1 MLKVSIEYF
10 PTKIIMDCEDIF
22 KWKILFPWGPGP
34 RSGTRHGGVG
44 LGTNVK
50 QKQIDGQVNKVG
62 YLVDRKITI
71 QPKKQNSVKHH
82 I

>member
-1 MLKVSIEYF
+1 
-10 PTKIIMDCEDIF
+10 MDCEDIF

-62 YLVDRKITI
+62 YLIDRKITI
-71 QPKKQNSVKHH
+71 QPKKHNCVKHH
-82 I
+82 IYFVDNEMKG